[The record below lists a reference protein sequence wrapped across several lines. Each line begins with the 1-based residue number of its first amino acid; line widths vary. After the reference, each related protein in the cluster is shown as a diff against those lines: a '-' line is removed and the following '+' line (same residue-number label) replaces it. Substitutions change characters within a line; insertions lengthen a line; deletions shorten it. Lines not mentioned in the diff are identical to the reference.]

1 MFSRTLILIAIAQL
15 SSWTHAVPLT
25 GSHGIKV
32 DVSTTGTGSQI
43 PGLGV
48 SVALSRDGGAA
59 DPTPRENAV
68 ESQSV
73 TSDAVAPQAGPSSSC
88 QHANQ
93 GSYSSKT
100 SALSVDTFSPTL
112 SSTVASKPDAK
123 PGRGSHDITASPD
136 PLSLQ
141 TASSPLAKGETGRD
155 LAASAVSEPGLL
167 GSTSL
172 PGLEAHGPALTNG
185 HTTSEGDAPQAV
197 NPTSSTTARRL
208 PGRPTRSQAANVA
221 IVETETF
228 DLPTRPRRTSRAV
241 TVSPTNSAPGATE
254 VSATRSQDVASKGR
268 SLSASSSS
276 STSPV
281 VDIAGPAKAAGQ
293 RASSR
298 HIRPPSKFVAEP
310 GLASTG
316 RSNLPRVTPS
326 NQRALLDQ
334 RQQQVPDVPRKRGP
348 GRPANSTL
356 KQNLPAAPVIPLK
369 RGPGRPPRNPL
380 AVSSPAH
387 VAFSSITSPRTKSKS
402 ASPTMIRSSNLAVIN
417 GSRSSSAVSTP
428 KSPSSASSEPTVRRG
443 PGRPPSS
450 SAWKKSTSTQPGVA
464 PTSSRSKKRYIKS
477 EAEEEERIATP
488 CESNS
493 VDSGFTPRKRRVPSS
508 QTAGVQS
515 LILAKTL
522 EPPRPLTPLD
532 RVREAKVTEW
542 NGKMQEVID
551 HHDSLVRE
559 LYHLETTYST
569 LTYDPSKI
577 KSDHSEKMLLHL
589 RKYDLK
595 SQVPELVSSVRL
607 STDRISTRRSAIE
620 HREQLVDMLQ
630 RNVEGALPL
639 RADLSGSTALTRVRP
654 LRANQPLFG
663 SFEEYMSSFVYAD
676 DEEVTPEEFDHRAEA
691 HARLLDRIDT
701 LRAEGRLGG
710 RPDKPFVD
718 PEVPKLH
725 YNWLM
730 EHIMT
735 SSKLIKDE
743 KKHHLALAR
752 KTSKMIARHFEL
764 LHGKS
769 EREQRVEEKRIKK
782 LAKLTSNEVKK
793 KWRYVEGIIRARHKA
808 MLQEEQEEAGKRHLN
823 LILEHSTQILEVQQ
837 SAFNAGTPGTSGASP
852 ATTPGTPKASLD
864 TPIPPGSPME
874 VNPMPPA
881 SDDKRRRSTAI
892 VLANPADAELDAG
905 DIEFT
910 LAGADADADD
920 ETTLANEESG
930 SEDDEAEISGLAAEM
945 DIPIE
950 ELLRQYGGYPFS
962 ADENSDED
970 EHEDEDGPESSDSKD
985 GSPDSG
991 RRRESSA
998 LSSQPTDMDVSE
1010 STLQERLLKTEEDA
1024 EMYSASTLKDVLAED
1039 SMDMEIDSEIEK
1051 GQANDIHDT
1060 QGRRELTNVG
1070 TSSSLPDPK
1079 DEMTLSSKDIANSLP
1094 DEIKRASKPVALS
1107 DRGHVS
1113 KRRRLSLTDLYRGPP
1128 LPWNP
1133 YGEVDDERTLEEEE
1147 ELEDDESDPE
1157 EISVLMQEKDLPI
1170 EDLLDRYAYEAESSE
1185 YSDSYYDSD
1194 SEYEGMSIM
1203 SSQQRAQRADPR
1215 YVVTLQ
1221 DVAASKKFPTR
1232 PSSEFTDTDTEYDDN
1247 RTISIYGS
1255 DDELCLGDMLP
1266 LLDPEVPPKSPEV
1279 DTFTTGANVKTKIP
1293 FLLRHQLRE
1302 YQHVGMDWLAQLY
1315 SNGLNGILADEMGLG
1330 KTMQTIA
1337 LLAHLAC
1344 EYGVWGPHLIVVPTS
1359 VMLNWEMEFK
1369 KWCPGFKIMTY
1380 YGSPRERKEKRVGWS
1395 RENSFHVCITSYQLV
1410 VQDQTVFRRKAWQY
1424 LILDEAHNIKN
1435 FRSQRWQTLLNFN
1448 SARRLLL
1455 TGTPLQNNLMELWSL
1470 LYFLMPNGV
1479 SETMPVGF
1487 ANQKEF
1493 QEWFSHPV
1501 DRMIEGSEQ
1510 QDDESKAAIARLHTV
1525 LRPYL
1530 LRRLK
1535 ADVETQM
1542 PAKYEHI
1549 VYCRLSKRQRFLYDD
1564 FMSRAKTRET
1574 LASGNF
1580 LSIINC
1586 LMQLRKVCNHPD
1598 LFEVRPIVTSFAMKP
1613 TTQSSFEITEFCVRR
1628 RMFAEVDRARE
1639 SANLEFLGLVFTGA
1653 EQRLSKMDLSA
1664 LEELDAMG
1672 CFQDKAAEFALPQ
1685 AKTLSSGN
1693 HYQDIRQYA
1702 SMRRHQQV
1710 MASKHRWEQLGY
1722 VNANRCQV
1730 NILYGSSLLR
1740 LCQAPTR
1747 TQRGCDTILSQA
1759 SDPRQYL
1766 EYTDAL
1772 AKAVVP
1778 SEDRFYQNQETIKR
1792 FAFVTPA
1799 VLVRDDA
1806 WAPIHVNPSPSD
1818 IELVCEKAQEVFY
1831 PVESCLQVQFPDKR
1845 LLQFDCGKLQKLDS
1859 LLRELK
1865 SGGHRALIF
1874 TQMTKV
1880 LDILEIFLNIH
1891 GHRYLRLD
1899 GATKVENRQHLTD
1912 RFNSDPKILAFILST
1927 RSGGVG
1933 INLTG
1938 ADTVIFY
1945 DSDWNPSMD
1954 RQCQDRCHRI
1964 GQTRDVHI
1972 YRFVSEFTIE
1982 ENMLKKANQKRML
1995 DNVVIQEG
2003 EFTTDYFQKM
2013 DWRDM
2018 LGEEDL
2024 AKIGD
2029 LAPAQA
2035 NGEARDLSTV
2045 QGADLEQALAA
2056 AEDENDVLAMQQA
2069 KHEMEGVDV
2078 GDFSETGAPAAGGTP
2093 APTVQFAGSTAM
2105 DAAEEGEVI
2114 EMGHVDE
2121 YMLRF
2126 MESEYGHY
2134 VGFGGLPKPEK
2145 KEDEAEILSELE
2157 GLDEQQMEEEEE
2169 EEEEEED
2176 EEEEGEEDDD
2186 EDDEDEGDESD
2197 SGDEEGA
2204 LLLPLGTTFR
2214 HIQTK
2219 LINERLKCGLAIA
2232 LRQPTSHSIVLNRA
2246 PQSVPCLLLPPP
2258 RTSSWPN
2265 QFERNQDA
2273 TVYVGNLDDRC
2284 TDALVWE
2291 LMAQAGP
2298 IVNVHLPKDRV
2309 TQMHQNYGFCEY
2321 VSEDDADYACKI
2333 LNQVKLF
2340 GKPLR
2345 INKAT
2350 SDKKNLDVGASLFIG
2365 NLAPDADET
2374 LLRDTFSAFGTI
2386 MGHAKVARDLET
2398 GQSKGYGFVSFDNF
2412 ESSDAAIDAMNGQIL
2427 ANKPITVGYAYKK
2440 DGKGERHGS
2449 AAERLIAAQ
2458 GRKNQPSMP
2467 NRLFADIPGAAPGGF
2482 TPTGANATGVAPLSR
2497 PPPPFSQPHSQPPPG
2512 MPRPPAPY
2520 GQQPPPPRFGGY
2532 PNHMQQSSQQYH
2544 GSNAIPL
2551 GQPSRPPPF
2560 GAMGAPAPPPGPP
2573 GMYAPHPNQPPMMQ
2587 GGPPPGYP
2595 PMPPQGFPGAPP
2607 MRPPGN
2613 YAPYGAPPGPPQHQG
2628 YPGYPQQ

>member
-1 MFSRTLILIAIAQL
+1 MSLPSESPSFALPSAAAAAAAAASKTESDAADSARAFS
-15 SSWTHAVPLT
+15 P
-25 GSHGIKV
+25 
-32 DVSTTGTGSQI
+32 
-43 PGLGV
+43 
-48 SVALSRDGGAA
+48 ALSGAA
-59 DPTPRENAV
+59 DSTPREDTV
-68 ESQSV
+68 ESPDQSH
-73 TSDAVAPQAGPSSSC
+73 SAAVAPQAGPSSS
-88 QHANQ
+88 Q
-93 GSYSSKT
+93 
-100 SALSVDTFSPTL
+100 
-112 SSTVASKPDAK
+112 PDANAS
-123 PGRGSHDITASPD
+123 RGSHDITASPD
-136 PLSLQ
+136 PLSLH
-141 TASSPLAKGETGRD
+141 TASSSLANGETQRD
-155 LAASAVSEPGLL
+155 LAASAASETGPL

-185 HTTSEGDAPQAV
+185 HTAPNEDAPQAV
-197 NPTSSTTARRL
+197 DSTSSATARRP

-221 IVETETF
+221 TVKTEAA

-241 TVSPTNSAPGATE
+241 TASPTNSAPGTTE
-254 VSATRSQDVASKGR
+254 VSAARAQDIAAKGR

-276 STSPV
+276 SSSPV

-298 HIRPPSKFVAEP
+298 HIRPPSKFVAESV
-310 GLASTG
+310 LASTG
-316 RSNLPRVTPS
+316 RNNLPRATPS

-334 RQQQVPDVPRKRGP
+334 RQQQAPEVPRKRGP

-356 KQNLPAAPVIPLK
+356 KQNLPAPQVIPLK

-387 VAFSSITSPRTKSKS
+387 LASSSIASPRIKSKS
-402 ASPTMIRSSNLAVIN
+402 ASPTMIRSSNLAVVN

-450 SAWKKSTSTQPGVA
+450 SAWKNSILTQTGAA
-464 PTSSRSKKRYIKS
+464 PTSTRSKKRHIKS
-477 EAEEEERIATP
+477 EAEDEERTATP
-488 CESNS
+488 CESNAT
-493 VDSGFTPRKRRVPSS
+493 DSGFTPRKRRVPSS
-508 QTAGVQS
+508 QTPGVQS
-515 LILAKTL
+515 LMLAKNP

-577 KSDHSEKMLLHL
+577 KADHSEKMLLHL

-639 RADLSGSTALTRVRP
+639 RADLSGSTAMTRVRP
-654 LRANQPLFG
+654 VRVNQPLFG

-691 HARLLDRIDT
+691 HARLLNRIDT

-735 SSKLIKDE
+735 SSKRIKDE

-769 EREQRVEEKRIKK
+769 EREQRVEEKRIRK

-793 KWRYVEGIIRARHKA
+793 KWRYVEGIVRARHKA

-864 TPIPPGSPME
+864 TPILPGSPME
-874 VNPMPPA
+874 ASPMPPA
-881 SDDKRRRSTAI
+881 SEEKRRRSSAI

-962 ADENSDED
+962 ADENSDVDED
-970 EHEDEDGPESSDSKD
+970 ENEDEPESSVSKD
-985 GSPDSG
+985 GTPDSG

-1010 STLQERLLKTEEDA
+1010 STLRERPLKTEEDA
-1024 EMYSASTLKDVLAED
+1024 EMNSASTLKDVLVED
-1039 SMDMEIDSEIEK
+1039 SMDMEIDSETEK

-1060 QGRRELTNVG
+1060 RGRRELPYVG
-1070 TSSSLPDPK
+1070 TRSSLLDPEE
-1079 DEMTLSSKDIANSLP
+1079 DTPLSSKDIANALP

-1147 ELEDDESDPE
+1147 HDDDESDPE
-1157 EISVLMQEKDLPI
+1157 EISVLLQEKDLPI

-1266 LLDPEVPPKSPEV
+1266 LLDPEVPPKSPEI
-1279 DTFTTGANVKTKIP
+1279 DTFTTGANVKTRIP

-1613 TTQSSFEITEFCVRR
+1613 TAQSSFEITEFCVRR
-1628 RMFAEVDRARE
+1628 RMFADVDRARE

-1664 LEELDAMG
+1664 LEELDAMR
-1672 CFQDKAAEFALPQ
+1672 CFQDKAAGFALPQ

-1730 NILYGSSLLR
+1730 NVLYGSSLLR

-1747 TQRGCDTILSQA
+1747 TKRGCDTILSQA

-1766 EYTDAL
+1766 EYTNAL

-2035 NGEARDLSTV
+2035 NGEPRDLSTV

-2078 GDFSETGAPAAGGTP
+2078 GDFSETAAPAAGGTP

-2105 DAAEEGEVI
+2105 DATEEGEVI

-2145 KEDEAEILSELE
+2145 KEDEVEVLSELE
-2157 GLDEQQMEEEEE
+2157 ELEEQQEED
-2169 EEEEEED
+2169 EEEED
-2176 EEEEGEEDDD
+2176 EEGG
-2186 EDDEDEGDESD
+2186 DEDEDEDEEDEEEEDESD
-2197 SGDEEGA
+2197 FGDEEG
-2204 LLLPLGTTFR
+2204 
-2214 HIQTK
+2214 
-2219 LINERLKCGLAIA
+2219 
-2232 LRQPTSHSIVLNRA
+2232 
-2246 PQSVPCLLLPPP
+2246 
-2258 RTSSWPN
+2258 
-2265 QFERNQDA
+2265 
-2273 TVYVGNLDDRC
+2273 
-2284 TDALVWE
+2284 
-2291 LMAQAGP
+2291 
-2298 IVNVHLPKDRV
+2298 
-2309 TQMHQNYGFCEY
+2309 
-2321 VSEDDADYACKI
+2321 
-2333 LNQVKLF
+2333 
-2340 GKPLR
+2340 
-2345 INKAT
+2345 
-2350 SDKKNLDVGASLFIG
+2350 
-2365 NLAPDADET
+2365 
-2374 LLRDTFSAFGTI
+2374 
-2386 MGHAKVARDLET
+2386 
-2398 GQSKGYGFVSFDNF
+2398 
-2412 ESSDAAIDAMNGQIL
+2412 
-2427 ANKPITVGYAYKK
+2427 
-2440 DGKGERHGS
+2440 GS
-2449 AAERLIAAQ
+2449 AA
-2458 GRKNQPSMP
+2458 
-2467 NRLFADIPGAAPGGF
+2467 
-2482 TPTGANATGVAPLSR
+2482 
-2497 PPPPFSQPHSQPPPG
+2497 
-2512 MPRPPAPY
+2512 
-2520 GQQPPPPRFGGY
+2520 
-2532 PNHMQQSSQQYH
+2532 
-2544 GSNAIPL
+2544 
-2551 GQPSRPPPF
+2551 
-2560 GAMGAPAPPPGPP
+2560 
-2573 GMYAPHPNQPPMMQ
+2573 
-2587 GGPPPGYP
+2587 
-2595 PMPPQGFPGAPP
+2595 
-2607 MRPPGN
+2607 
-2613 YAPYGAPPGPPQHQG
+2613 HQG
-2628 YPGYPQQ
+2628 TQTMNEDD

>member
-1 MFSRTLILIAIAQL
+1 MSLPSESPRFAL
-15 SSWTHAVPLT
+15 SPAAASKTEADAADSAHAFTHAP
-25 GSHGIKV
+25 SE
-32 DVSTTGTGSQI
+32 
-43 PGLGV
+43 
-48 SVALSRDGGAA
+48 AA
-59 DPTPRENAV
+59 YSTPRE
-68 ESQSV
+68 
-73 TSDAVAPQAGPSSSC
+73 DAPLDQAHFAALALHARPPSSSE
-88 QHANQ
+88 HADQ

-100 SALSVDTFSPTL
+100 NAMAVETSSPSLSP
-112 SSTVASKPDAK
+112 TVASKSDGNAS
-123 PGRGSHDITASPD
+123 RSSDDNITPPN
-136 PLSLQ
+136 PLSLH
-141 TASSPLAKGETGRD
+141 TAAFPLANGDSQD
-155 LAASAVSEPGLL
+155 LAVPAASESGLL

-172 PGLEAHGPALTNG
+172 PEREAHGSALTNG
-185 HTTSEGDAPQAV
+185 HTAPKEEVSQAAD
-197 NPTSSTTARRL
+197 STGSPTARRR
-208 PGRPTRSQAANVA
+208 PGRPARSQAANA
-221 IVETETF
+221 AAVETEASE
-228 DLPTRPRRTSRAV
+228 LPTRPRRTTRAV
-241 TVSPTNSAPGATE
+241 TASPTISAPGTIEA
-254 VSATRSQDVASKGR
+254 SAARSQDVSSKGR
-268 SLSASSSS
+268 SSSTSS
-276 STSPV
+276 STSSSPV
-281 VDIAGPAKAAGQ
+281 VDATGPAKAAGQ

-310 GLASTG
+310 VLAASG
-316 RSNLPRVTPS
+316 RNSLPRATPS

-334 RQQQVPDVPRKRGP
+334 RQQHSEVPRKRGP
-348 GRPANSTL
+348 GRPAYSTL
-356 KQNLPAAPVIPLK
+356 KQNLPTPQIIPLK

-380 AVSSPAH
+380 AVTSPAH
-387 VAFSSITSPRTKSKS
+387 MTASSIVSPRIKSKS
-402 ASPTMIRSSNLAVIN
+402 ASPTMIRSSNLNSVN

-428 KSPSSASSEPTVRRG
+428 KSPSSAISEPAATVRRG

-450 SAWKKSTSTQPGVA
+450 SAWKNSIPAQPGAA
-464 PTSSRSKKRYIKS
+464 PTSTRSKKRPIKS
-477 EAEEEERIATP
+477 DAEEEERISAP
-488 CESNS
+488 YEGS
-493 VDSGFTPRKRRVPSS
+493 VTDSGFTPRKKRVPSN
-508 QTAGVQS
+508 QTSAVQS
-515 LILAKTL
+515 LVLARNP
-522 EPPRPLTPLD
+522 EPPRLLTPLD
-532 RVREAKVTEW
+532 RVRESKVTEW
-542 NGKMQEVID
+542 NEKMQEVID

-559 LYHLETTYST
+559 LYHLETTFST

-577 KSDHSEKMLLHL
+577 KADHSEKMLLHL

-639 RADLSGSTALTRVRP
+639 RADLSTSTAMTRARP
-654 LRANQPLFG
+654 LRANQPLFD
-663 SFEEYMSSFVYAD
+663 SFEEYMSSFMYAD
-676 DEEVTPEEFDHRAEA
+676 DEEVTPEELDQRAEA
-691 HARLLDRIDT
+691 QARVLDRIDT
-701 LRAEGRLGG
+701 LRAQGRLGG

-793 KWRYVEGIIRARHKA
+793 KWRYVEGIVRARHKA

-837 SAFNAGTPGTSGASP
+837 SAFNTSTPGTSGASP
-852 ATTPGTPKASLD
+852 VTTPGTPKASLD
-864 TPIPPGSPME
+864 TPVLPGSPMD
-874 VNPMPPA
+874 VSPIPPV
-881 SDDKRRRSTAI
+881 SEEKRRRSSAL

-905 DIEFT
+905 DVEFT
-910 LAGADADADD
+910 LAGVDADADD

-950 ELLRQYGGYPFS
+950 ELLKQYGGYPFS
-962 ADENSDED
+962 ADENSDD
-970 EHEDEDGPESSDSKD
+970 DEDEDEPESSVSKD
-985 GSPDSG
+985 GTPEGG
-991 RRRESSA
+991 RHRESST
-998 LSSQPTDMDVSE
+998 LSSQQADMDVLE
-1010 STLQERLLKTEEDA
+1010 STPQGRQLKIEEDA
-1024 EMYSASTLKDVLAED
+1024 EMNSTSTLKDVLVED
-1039 SMDMEIDSEIEK
+1039 SMAMDVDYEVER

-1060 QGRRELTNVG
+1060 QEQRELPDAG
-1070 TSSSLPDPK
+1070 ASSNLPEAEEDTP
-1079 DEMTLSSKDIANSLP
+1079 LSSKDIANALP
-1094 DEIKRASKPVALS
+1094 DGIKRASKPLTLS
-1107 DRGHVS
+1107 ERGHMN

-1147 ELEDDESDPE
+1147 HDDDESDPE
-1157 EISVLMQEKDLPI
+1157 EISVLLQEKDLPI

-1203 SSQQRAQRADPR
+1203 SSQQRAQRADPQ

-1266 LLDPEVPPKSPEV
+1266 LLDPEVPPKSPEI
-1279 DTFTTGANVKTKIP
+1279 DTFATGANVKTKIP

-1613 TTQSSFEITEFCVRR
+1613 LAQSSFEITEFCVRR

-1664 LEELDAMG
+1664 LEELDATM
-1672 CFQDKAAEFALPQ
+1672 CFQGKAAEFALPQ
-1685 AKTLSSGN
+1685 AKTLNSGH

-1722 VNANRCQV
+1722 VNANRCQI
-1730 NILYGSSLLR
+1730 NILYGSSLLG

-1747 TQRGCDTILSQA
+1747 ANRGCDTILSQV

-1778 SEDRFYQNQETIKR
+1778 SEERFNQNQETIKR

-1799 VLVRDDA
+1799 VLVRNDT
-1806 WAPIHVNPSPSD
+1806 WAPIHVNPTPSD
-1818 IELVCEKAQEVFY
+1818 VELACEKAQEVFY

-2029 LAPAQA
+2029 LAPVQA
-2035 NGEARDLSTV
+2035 NGEPQDLSTV

-2078 GDFSETGAPAAGGTP
+2078 GDFSETGAVAASSAA
-2093 APTVQFAGSTAM
+2093 APTVQFAGSTAK
-2105 DAAEEGEVI
+2105 DVIEEGEVI

-2126 MESEYGHY
+2126 MEREYGHY

-2145 KEDEAEILSELE
+2145 KEDEVEGLSELE
-2157 GLDEQQMEEEEE
+2157 ELEDQRVDEDEDEDKEEQDEEEGEG
-2169 EEEEEED
+2169 EED
-2176 EEEEGEEDDD
+2176 EED
-2186 EDDEDEGDESD
+2186 EDQEDESD
-2197 SGDEEGA
+2197 FGDEEGA
-2204 LLLPLGTTFR
+2204 
-2214 HIQTK
+2214 
-2219 LINERLKCGLAIA
+2219 
-2232 LRQPTSHSIVLNRA
+2232 
-2246 PQSVPCLLLPPP
+2246 
-2258 RTSSWPN
+2258 
-2265 QFERNQDA
+2265 
-2273 TVYVGNLDDRC
+2273 
-2284 TDALVWE
+2284 
-2291 LMAQAGP
+2291 
-2298 IVNVHLPKDRV
+2298 
-2309 TQMHQNYGFCEY
+2309 
-2321 VSEDDADYACKI
+2321 
-2333 LNQVKLF
+2333 
-2340 GKPLR
+2340 
-2345 INKAT
+2345 
-2350 SDKKNLDVGASLFIG
+2350 
-2365 NLAPDADET
+2365 
-2374 LLRDTFSAFGTI
+2374 
-2386 MGHAKVARDLET
+2386 
-2398 GQSKGYGFVSFDNF
+2398 
-2412 ESSDAAIDAMNGQIL
+2412 
-2427 ANKPITVGYAYKK
+2427 
-2440 DGKGERHGS
+2440 S
-2449 AAERLIAAQ
+2449 AAQQ
-2458 GRKNQPSMP
+2458 GTHTM
-2467 NRLFADIPGAAPGGF
+2467 DEDE
-2482 TPTGANATGVAPLSR
+2482 
-2497 PPPPFSQPHSQPPPG
+2497 
-2512 MPRPPAPY
+2512 
-2520 GQQPPPPRFGGY
+2520 
-2532 PNHMQQSSQQYH
+2532 
-2544 GSNAIPL
+2544 
-2551 GQPSRPPPF
+2551 
-2560 GAMGAPAPPPGPP
+2560 
-2573 GMYAPHPNQPPMMQ
+2573 
-2587 GGPPPGYP
+2587 
-2595 PMPPQGFPGAPP
+2595 
-2607 MRPPGN
+2607 
-2613 YAPYGAPPGPPQHQG
+2613 
-2628 YPGYPQQ
+2628 